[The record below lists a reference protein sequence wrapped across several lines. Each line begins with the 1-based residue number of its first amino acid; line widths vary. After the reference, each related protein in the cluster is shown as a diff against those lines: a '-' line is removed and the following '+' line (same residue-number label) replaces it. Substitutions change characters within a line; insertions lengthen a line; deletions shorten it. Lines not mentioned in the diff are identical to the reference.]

1 MKHAPIH
8 WPALRGGLCDLGLG
22 EPEISWISLGELATV
37 RGWPGG
43 SSFID
48 PALGRRK
55 TPKGTAAAVSAT
67 LCDDLSTEWERLILR
82 VSETR

>member
-43 SSFID
+43 
-48 PALGRRK
+48 
-55 TPKGTAAAVSAT
+55 
-67 LCDDLSTEWERLILR
+67 
-82 VSETR
+82 

>member
-1 MKHAPIH
+1 MRAM
-8 WPALRGGLCDLGLG
+8 
-22 EPEISWISLGELATV
+22 

-67 LCDDLSTEWERLILR
+67 LCDDLSTEWERLMLR

>member
-1 MKHAPIH
+1 MRAIH
-8 WPALRGGLCDLGLG
+8 GMQAGL
-22 EPEISWISLGELATV
+22 
-37 RGWPGG
+37 
-43 SSFID
+43 SFD
-48 PALGRRK
+48 PAPGRRK

>member
-67 LCDDLSTEWERLILR
+67 RANHS
-82 VSETR
+82 VSPGSFQSRQVEYG